1 MRNLKLQY
9 CKEQSTGV
17 QNAKHLLL
25 QPDIDRNDSET
36 TYFITD
42 SKVYAVVDGCEEP
55 KVVADLPDIVGAEY
69 LQLENAICVATG
81 AGEVLLINPDTLAT
95 SEGTYCDVGI
105 ECMAW
110 SPNQEV
116 VAFVTKTKNVVV
128 MTCTYD
134 VIGEQP
140 LDAELASDQ
149 QFVNVGWGK
158 KETQFHGTA
167 GKQAA
172 KQSPEFEAP
181 QDVQQ
186 LPQVSPNNKSISIL

>member
-17 QNAKHLLL
+17 QNAKQLLL

-42 SKVYAVVDGCEEP
+42 SKIYAVVDGCEEP
-55 KVVADLPDIVGAEY
+55 KVVADLPDIVCTEY

-81 AGEVLLINPDTLAT
+81 AGEVLLIDPDTLANT
-95 SEGTYCDVGI
+95 EGTYCDVGI

-116 VAFVTKTKNVVV
+116 VAFVTKAKNVVV
-128 MTCTYD
+128 MTCTFD

-186 LPQVSPNNKSISIL
+186 LPQVSLS